1 MMGEKRRGPRT
12 AEELL
17 ADPQVRAHQEASIRE
32 IRLAEEHA
40 RRETAQLRAELLAV
54 GVEIDLI
61 WDLVNTRDSYDPA
74 VPILLEHLKR
84 PYDPRT
90 REGIARALTVKAAK
104 PYAEELIELF
114 KAETDNSS
122 HSVKWAIGN
131 ALTVATRRELL
142 PDIIELA
149 LDSRHGEARTSLLL
163 ILNRSKKPEAREALM
178 RLVSDSGD
186 VGLWA
191 KKYVMSWKS
200 KTEERH

>member
-1 MMGEKRRGPRT
+1 MGEKRKDPRT
-12 AEELL
+12 AEEIL
-17 ADPQVRAHQEASIRE
+17 ADPQVRAHQEAAMRE
-32 IRLAEEHA
+32 IRLAEERE

-61 WDLVNTRDSYDPA
+61 WDLVNTRESYDVA

-84 PYDPRT
+84 PYDART
-90 REGIARALTVKAAK
+90 REGIARALAIKAAK
-104 PYAEELIELF
+104 PYAKDLIELF

-142 PDIIELA
+142 PEIIELA
-149 LDSRHGEARTSLLL
+149 LDPRHGEARSILLL
-163 ILNRSKKPEAREALM
+163 VLNRSKKPEAKEALM

-200 KTEERH
+200 RPEDRY